1 MRLWSVAVYLLL
13 PYVVGNLIWR
23 GVRYPAYWH
32 RWPERFGFVEPL
44 DGRPV
49 IWIHAVSVGEVR
61 SSAALINALGER
73 FPDYSVLVTTMTP
86 TGSDQVYELFDERVT
101 HTYVAYDFPDA
112 VERFLNRIR
121 PSVAIIA
128 ETEFWPTLFEA
139 CHERGIPLFLV
150 NVRLSE
156 ASLSGYL
163 WVQRT
168 ARRMMANAD
177 LICAQTEIDR
187 SRLLRLGVDA
197 GRLHVTG
204 NLKFDAELPDS
215 LLEESRALR
224 QLWGAD
230 RPVWIA
236 ASTHL
241 SEERRVL
248 AAFKRVRE
256 AVPDLLL
263 ILVPRHPERFEAV
276 VRLCERRGY
285 AIAQRSEFLS
295 DLSPEIDVLI
305 GDTMGELQ
313 RLYAAADVAFIG
325 GSLVRRG
332 GQNLLEACAVSMPVV
347 FGPHMFHFEEISRM
361 ALERGAGR
369 QIADVAELAE
379 AVRAYLADPDARR
392 AAGKAAHSL
401 VRDNR
406 GALEKTL
413 ALVEDELARR
423 PVGRV

>member
-44 DGRPV
+44 EGQPV
-49 IWIHAVSVGEVR
+49 IWVHAVSVGEVR
-61 SSAALINALGER
+61 SSAALINALCER
-73 FPDYSVLVTTMTP
+73 FPDHSVLVTTMTP

-112 VERFLNRIR
+112 VERFLRRIR

-156 ASLSGYL
+156 ASLAGYL

-197 GRLHVTG
+197 GRIHVTG

-241 SEERRVL
+241 SEERKVL

-276 VRLCERRGY
+276 VRLCERRRY
-285 AIAQRSEFLS
+285 SIAQRSEFLS

-332 GQNLLEACAVSMPVV
+332 GQNVLEACAVSVPVV

-369 QIADVAELAE
+369 RVADVAGLAE
-379 AVRAYLADPDARR
+379 AVQAYLEDPDARR
-392 AAGKAAHSL
+392 AAGEAAHSL

-413 ALVEDELARR
+413 ALVENALARR
-423 PVGRV
+423 PAGEV